1 MEGYGAERAGLRKGD
16 RIVSVDGRDINSW
29 EELQSFIYTQEPS
42 AVVNLGVMRNNK
54 EFLKSIQLQES
65 QLDDQMGGKRSVPLL
80 GITPEVSET
89 IKVKY
94 GFFKSALMGME
105 KTKVLTQI
113 TYKALWRML
122 TGALSLRE
130 SVTGPIGIFYITA
143 KAAETGI
150 IAVLN
155 LMGVLSI
162 SLAIFNLLPLP
173 ILDGGHLALLFIEKI
188 KGRQISPKIEHRITQ
203 TGFVLIVT
211 LAVLVAYNDIL
222 RFFGDKIGSF
232 FK

>member
-1 MEGYGAERAGLRKGD
+1 
-16 RIVSVDGRDINSW
+16 
-29 EELQSFIYTQEPS
+29 
-42 AVVNLGVMRNNK
+42 
-54 EFLKSIQLQES
+54 
-65 QLDDQMGGKRSVPLL
+65 MGGKRNVPLL
-80 GITPEVSET
+80 GITPEDSKM
-89 IKVKY
+89 IQVKY
-94 GFFKSALMGME
+94 GFFKSALMGIE
-105 KTKVLTQI
+105 KTKTLTVI

-143 KAAETGI
+143 KAAETGV

-173 ILDGGHLALLFIEKI
+173 ILDGGHLALLFVEKLR
-188 KGRQISPKIEHRITQ
+188 GRQLSIKIERRITQ
-203 TGFVLIVT
+203 TGFVLIIGI
-211 LAVLVAYNDIL
+211 AVLEAYNDIL
-222 RFFGDKIGSF
+222 RFFGDKIGEF